1 MDAEGSIYGCPCF
14 DSEHRPVVEWI
25 ARYAGSCVYGDKAA
39 VSWVFGIISL
49 VAWLGAQMPQIIA
62 NHKNRSVEG
71 LSLAFL
77 LNWFMGD
84 FTNFVGC
91 LLTHQLPFQTLLAFY
106 YICVDLVLSGQY
118 YYYTR
123 PHRRHNRDAQMK
135 RKKGHH
141 HGSHLD
147 QKNNSRVIT
156 QEEGLFSSQPVT
168 IPMKPRTSSFNI
180 KSMVTWSFLASFTKV
195 QAMPLF
201 SDLEEATA
209 TTTTPASATASAVIS
224 NVGPLVLVTSLDS
237 QLIGTIFAWLCACLY
252 LTSRLPQIYKNFKR
266 KSTSGTSILLFMA
279 ALTGNTTYTLSI
291 LLSPEAS
298 GPSGGEFL
306 LNELPFLLGAAGTVV
321 FDITIFI
328 QWFMYSRDDEDTFL
342 PTTPHYH
349 HTPYHHAHPAAH
361 PFKYDI
367 LENADISDNELDD
380 SEMEVAQATVEGE
393 SSDQQV
399 KTKHS
404 RNGRPLKSAP
414 SIPLLPTHQDIN
426 DEGTPLSLSPQSIY
440 LTLSQ
445 GSTPR

>member
-1 MDAEGSIYGCPCF
+1 MDTEGTIYGCPCF
-14 DSEHRPVVEWI
+14 DSENRPVVEWI

-39 VSWVFGIISL
+39 ISWVLGIISL

-62 NHKNRSVEG
+62 NHRNRSVEG

-123 PHRRHNRDAQMK
+123 PHRRHNRDHMK

-141 HGSHLD
+141 HSSHLD
-147 QKNNSRVIT
+147 QKDSTRIT
-156 QEEGLFSSQPVT
+156 SEEEGLFSSQPVT
-168 IPMKPRTSSFNI
+168 IPSKTRTGSFNI
-180 KSMVTWSFLASFTKV
+180 KSMVTSSFLASFTKV
-195 QAMPLF
+195 KAMPLF
-201 SDLEEATA
+201 SEAEEATA
-209 TTTTPASATASAVIS
+209 TTPATASSVVS
-224 NVGPLVLVTSLDS
+224 SVGPLVLVTSLDS
-237 QLIGTIFAWLCACLY
+237 QLIGTIFAWLCASLY

-298 GPSGGEFL
+298 GPNGGQFL

-328 QWFMYSRDDEDTFL
+328 QWFMYKCDDEDMFL

-349 HTPYHHAHPAAH
+349 HTPHHHAH

-380 SEMEVAQATVEGE
+380 SEMEVAQATVAGE
-393 SSDQQV
+393 SSDKKV
-399 KTKHS
+399 KAKQ
-404 RNGRPLKSAP
+404 PLKTAP
-414 SIPLLPTHQDIN
+414 SIPLLPTHQDMT
-426 DEGTPLSLSPQSIY
+426 DEGTPLSVSPQSIY
-440 LTLSQ
+440 LTLSE